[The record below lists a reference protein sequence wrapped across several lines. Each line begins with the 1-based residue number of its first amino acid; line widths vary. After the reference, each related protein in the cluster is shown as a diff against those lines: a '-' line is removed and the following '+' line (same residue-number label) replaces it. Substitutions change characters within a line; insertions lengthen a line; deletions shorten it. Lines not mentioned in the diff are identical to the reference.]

1 MAGEINACSGVLDVN
16 IFKNYIYIYFVFM
29 GMSGPCGPIYHSA
42 PVEIKGRFTG
52 VGPGVQTHYS
62 A

>member
-1 MAGEINACSGVLDVN
+1 
-16 IFKNYIYIYFVFM
+16 M
-29 GMSGPCGPIYHSA
+29 GMSGSCGPIYHSA

-52 VGPGVQTHYS
+52 VGPGVQTHYP